1 MATRM
6 SVLGRALPSRVL
18 LVDDDELELELMAD
32 RLAAAGFEVARA
44 AERRSSPAAASSS
57 SGIRS

>member
-1 MATRM
+1 MKAERIATRM

-32 RLAAAGFEVARA
+32 RLAGRGLRSRL
-44 AERRSSPAAASSS
+44 RRRTAKRRCS
-57 SGIRS
+57 